1 MEPLSAGHP
10 NPSLVNC
17 PLSLLN
23 NAFWMG
29 DILSILQLWQKFF
42 PCLIYRTKLTFCHT
56 GWLLVILEKPGS
68 AFRYSKGDQP
78 SMKCFGNKDHKTLVF
93 MVQTSILFNTHS
105 SACSMCWCQ
114 WLLIGLLLPTDIT
127 VSISTTKT
135 AWITVNVNP
144 GTLDVRKMKS
154 SFSLQRKSI

>member
-1 MEPLSAGHP
+1 MHSEWVIMISYPYFSYDKNSFLVSFTELSW
-10 NPSLVNC
+10 LFVIQ
-17 PLSLLN
+17 
-23 NAFWMG
+23 
-29 DILSILQLWQKFF
+29 DDYQLFN
-42 PCLIYRTKLTFCHT
+42 
-56 GWLLVILEKPGS
+56 ILEKPGS

-93 MVQTSILFNTHS
+93 MVQTSILFNSHS
-105 SACSMCWCQ
+105 SACSMCRCQ

-127 VSISTTKT
+127 ISISTTKT

-154 SFSLQRKSI
+154 SFSLERKSI